1 MLKGDNLELYGIDV
15 VGAKYYSYLQN
26 YDVMKYFGSVTQ
38 VHTDKTMQEWLD
50 KTNKD
55 PNKRFW
61 GIYYFDEF
69 IGTTRLDINWIFR
82 NAILSIMIGDTNHW
96 GKGIGTEVIGI
107 VKDYAF
113 KTLNLHKLES
123 GYLSGNIAS
132 QRIFEKNGFKVE
144 GIQED
149 HRFVDGKYVNAV
161 LMGVIND
168 KPQ

>member
-1 MLKGDNLELYGIDV
+1 
-15 VGAKYYSYLQN
+15 
-26 YDVMKYFGSVTQ
+26 
-38 VHTDKTMQEWLD
+38 
-50 KTNKD
+50 
-55 PNKRFW
+55 
-61 GIYYFDEF
+61 
-69 IGTTRLDINWIFR
+69 
-82 NAILSIMIGDTNHW
+82 MIGDTNHW